1 MKTEMCCD
9 LDAFLRAMSDE
20 TRQRILSLVLEGEMS
35 VTEIQEQLPVTQPTI
50 SHHLAILRRANLV
63 SRRRIG
69 KQVMYRINPACVT
82 ECCSEIL
89 VRFQLM
95 NFKPQKR

>member
-1 MKTEMCCD
+1 MNAETCCD
-9 LDAFLRAMSDE
+9 LDDFLRAMADE
-20 TRQRILSLVLEGEMS
+20 MRQRILALVREGEMS
-35 VTEIQEQLPVTQPTI
+35 VSEIQERLPVTQPTI

-95 NFKPQKR
+95 NFKPQK